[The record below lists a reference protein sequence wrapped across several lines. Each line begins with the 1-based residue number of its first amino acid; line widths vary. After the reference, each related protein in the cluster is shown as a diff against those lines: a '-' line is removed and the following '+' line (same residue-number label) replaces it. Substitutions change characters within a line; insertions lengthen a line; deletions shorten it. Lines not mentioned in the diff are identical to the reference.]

1 MFTKKNSLLVVLIAG
16 LLVFASSCK
25 QPSSGSSETSVKSW
39 ENLKDVLDAGEDLS
53 GTWTLTD
60 AYLKIYNSKD
70 GKPDPDNFESSDIDE
85 ILAYQDKD
93 GKTNT
98 DMKEFT
104 FKTKEEAEHSM
115 RFLID
120 DFEEASKERQEDFKE
135 MENGF
140 LLAQLFGFNID
151 LKKNKKSS
159 ETYIKINKDRNNITL
174 YDAVDV
180 ELAGSMTAMGETE
193 KFDYKGNGKA
203 KFVYIRKEN

>member
-60 AYLKIYNSKD
+60 AYLKIYNSED

-98 DMKEFT
+98 YMKEFT
-104 FKTKEEAEHSM
+104 FKTK
-115 RFLID
+115 
-120 DFEEASKERQEDFKE
+120 
-135 MENGF
+135 
-140 LLAQLFGFNID
+140 
-151 LKKNKKSS
+151 
-159 ETYIKINKDRNNITL
+159 
-174 YDAVDV
+174 
-180 ELAGSMTAMGETE
+180 
-193 KFDYKGNGKA
+193 
-203 KFVYIRKEN
+203 